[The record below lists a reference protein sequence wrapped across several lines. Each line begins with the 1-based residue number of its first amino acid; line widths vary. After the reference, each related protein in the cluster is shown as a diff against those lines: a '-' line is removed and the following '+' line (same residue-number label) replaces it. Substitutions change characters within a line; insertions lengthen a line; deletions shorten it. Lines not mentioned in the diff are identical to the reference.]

1 MGSSFGGAL
10 TDGPT
15 FITSSRSC
23 SMGVSST
30 CMSSLNSEF
39 SILSWCVKCAFKSPD
54 VLSNTNK
61 SPRKITTDVL
71 VVESL
76 EPFVIYY
83 SFNCYDVAL
92 GQSKASCIFTLMV
105 NQLGDKIL
113 TNNLKVRL
121 TTGGGMIPS
130 QSHNEI
136 ACAECPTC
144 KSRFENRTP
153 SYCRRERKGISEL

>member
-1 MGSSFGGAL
+1 MYVVL
-10 TDGPT
+10 
-15 FITSSRSC
+15 
-23 SMGVSST
+23 VS
-30 CMSSLNSEF
+30 L
-39 SILSWCVKCAFKSPD
+39 ILYSNLLDQVVPENESKSPD
-54 VLSNTNK
+54 VLSNTNEN
-61 SPRKITTDVL
+61 PRKITTDVL

-92 GQSKASCIFTLMV
+92 GLSKASFIFTLMV

-113 TNNLKVRL
+113 TTNLKVRL

-136 ACAECPTC
+136 ACAELPNC
-144 KSRFENRTP
+144 KGCFEH
-153 SYCRRERKGISEL
+153 REQMS

>member
-39 SILSWCVKCAFKSPD
+39 SILTWWISWCVKCAFKSPD

-92 GQSKASCIFTLMV
+92 GQSKASFIFTLMV

-113 TNNLKVRL
+113 TTNLKVRL

-136 ACAECPTC
+136 ACAELPNC
-144 KSRFENRTP
+144 KGCFEH
-153 SYCRRERKGISEL
+153 REQMS